1 MNDATPSE
9 RIDRGQRAGAA
20 LKEFLDPAFD
30 VVIADYM
37 ARLTQIAAETPWDTA
52 KIVKLAAAAKIAEQV
67 RVQIKGL
74 VADGDMALDDKRRA
88 HKIEGLSTERRKLM
102 GIG

>member
-1 MNDATPSE
+1 MSDATTFE
-9 RIDRGQRAGAA
+9 RIERGQRAEAA

-37 ARLTQIAAETPWDTA
+37 GRLTQIAAETPWDTG
-52 KIVKLAAAAKIAEQV
+52 KIVKLAAAAKIAEAV
-67 RVQIKGL
+67 RVQVKGL
-74 VADGDMALDDKRRA
+74 VADGELATQDLKRGRQ
-88 HKIEGLSTERRKLM
+88 IEGLSTERRKLL